1 MKNGK
6 QNKMIWKKGDKLFDT
21 VQPLSPPTGKLYYM
35 DFKYEDILE
44 KRRLKLDKI
53 INKLNEYLDN

>member
-6 QNKMIWKKGDKLFDT
+6 QNKMIWKNCDELPKVT
-21 VQPLSPPTGKLYYM
+21 TSSPPTGILYYM
-35 DFKYEDILE
+35 DFKYEDKLE
-44 KRRLKLDKI
+44 QRRLKLDKI